1 MAAYYYTYAVDFS
14 SDEEEKSLT
23 NKDLDERQAKLEA
36 ETDWQFNWID
46 QVSTHPALYNLEKLK
61 LVDLDKHWMKYY
73 RYRFNPVEMFQK
85 FVDQSTGDLILS
97 GIPEM
102 SHSKLRFHG
111 DHNIDKDLLLHI
123 FRYATMWVD
132 KFIARTTEPMA
143 YIGDVCWI
151 AFKIYQYQTD
161 YRFKPCKILTK

>member
-1 MAAYYYTYAVDFS
+1 MAAYYYTYAVDVS
-14 SDEEEKSLT
+14 SDEEEKTLT
-23 NKDLDERQAKLEA
+23 NKDVERWQMKVEA

-46 QVSTHPALYNLEKLK
+46 GLSTHPALYNIENLK
-61 LVDLDKHWMKYY
+61 LVDLDKYWMKYY
-73 RYRFNPVEMFQK
+73 RYRHNPVEMFLNY
-85 FVDQSTGDLILS
+85 VDQSTGDLILS

-102 SHSKLRFHG
+102 SEHRLRFRG
-111 DHNIDKDLLLHI
+111 EHNIDKVLLQHI

-132 KFIARTTEPMA
+132 KFIARTTEPME

-161 YRFKPCKILTK
+161 YRFKPCKMLTK